1 VNAFSHCQRQL
12 ELNRDLWDTYLI
24 VAKIDKIN
32 MKTLI
37 EPVINAIENFI
48 DLTGR
53 MVSWLVLAMVI
64 LICYDVAMRYL
75 FNYGS
80 VALQELEWHLFA
92 LVFLLGGAY
101 TLRHD
106 AHVRVDILYHSRFV
120 SDTGRAWISLLGTLL
135 FLFPFSIMI
144 VMTAW
149 PFAENAFFYNE
160 GSPDPGGLPYRF
172 ILKGAILAAFVLI
185 MLQGL
190 AEILKN
196 LQFICFKE
204 SK

>member
-1 VNAFSHCQRQL
+1 MNAFSHCQRQL
-12 ELNRDLWDTYLI
+12 ALNRDLWDTYLI

>member
-1 VNAFSHCQRQL
+1 
-12 ELNRDLWDTYLI
+12 
-24 VAKIDKIN
+24 
-32 MKTLI
+32 MKTLL
-37 EPVINAIENFI
+37 EPVINCIENFI

-53 MVSWLVLAMVI
+53 AVSWLILAMVL

-106 AHVRVDILYHSRFV
+106 AHVRVDIFYHSRYV
-120 SDTGRAWISLLGTLL
+120 SDKGRAWISLLGTIL
-135 FLFPFSIMI
+135 FLFPFSMMI
-144 VMTAW
+144 VMTTW
-149 PFAENAFFYNE
+149 PFAENAFYYNE

-172 ILKGAILAAFVLI
+172 VLKGAILVAFVLI
-185 MLQGL
+185 MLQGI
-190 AEILKN
+190 ADILKN
-196 LQFICFKE
+196 LTFIYSKE
-204 SK
+204 SQ

>member
-1 VNAFSHCQRQL
+1 MNAFSHCQRQL
-12 ELNRDLWDTYLI
+12 ELKRDLWDTYLI

-53 MVSWLVLAMVI
+53 MVSWLVLVMVI

-106 AHVRVDILYHSRFV
+106 AHVRVDILYHSRFI